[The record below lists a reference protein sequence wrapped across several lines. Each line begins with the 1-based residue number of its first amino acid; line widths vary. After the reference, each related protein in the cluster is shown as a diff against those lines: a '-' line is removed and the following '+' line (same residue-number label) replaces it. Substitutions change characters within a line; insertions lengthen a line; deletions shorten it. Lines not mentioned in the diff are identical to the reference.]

1 MLPHSCGCPFVALK
15 VTEIAQVNMR
25 LALERRAESAQVMP
39 LIRLVVG
46 LGWTAPIPVLG
57 AEFE

>member
-1 MLPHSCGCPFVALK
+1 VALK